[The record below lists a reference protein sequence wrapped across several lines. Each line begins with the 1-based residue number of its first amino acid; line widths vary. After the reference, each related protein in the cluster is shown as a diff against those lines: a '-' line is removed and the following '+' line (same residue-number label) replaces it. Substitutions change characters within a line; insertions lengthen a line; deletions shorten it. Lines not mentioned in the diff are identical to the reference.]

1 MKHSIGKNISL
12 ALLAV
17 ITLLS
22 VFTVLDRGGQYI
34 GKDYFKSEPFQH
46 ELANFEQG
54 LVPLIIAT
62 PDKKE
67 LIKNISV
74 SMEEIEEHR
83 YRYGDMQ
90 EQLNSIN
97 TQYEGRTDEASIA
110 ARNQKIDDITK
121 NFTDDKHIEE
131 KIRKEKEMSIES
143 YFRSI
148 AKEKSNFEKSY
159 SDFVYDLK
167 NVDTNEHFTN
177 GKMESKNAFKKEYSS
192 KSGYL
197 HESRISYSV
206 GFSEYVENS
215 FDSSF
220 TGFTGETT
228 TVVEEQAP
236 ESSVEMSDMLG
247 NLGDRLGRFEGTIVI
262 PDTSIL
268 NGARSND
275 YNAFIAQ
282 QRFFYAVSAIGLI
295 AGIAFIVL
303 WRKTK
308 GSFRLVEIEETY
320 RRFPIDV
327 KLAVIMIIIVA
338 AIGFTSNLSS
348 SVFYLYDVYT
358 SSANSSFYH
367 SFTSIIFN
375 GLCAIVLT
383 LFALYQWKWLIS
395 SNRTV
400 QSFLGEWE
408 NSLVYRWSLS
418 LKGFFLKRSIAVQM
432 LVLLVVIFFWG
443 FGTMLVFLSGV
454 VLLVWIPATLFIG
467 IPVLVV
473 LLSKTAYLNRLFVK
487 TEEMARGVLRD
498 EMEVKGNSVFAEQ
511 AISLNALRDQMKS
524 SHSEQ
529 AKSER
534 LKTELITNVSHD
546 LRTPLTSIITYTDLL
561 KNPNVTDEERASYIA
576 ILDKKSMR
584 LKTLIEDLFEVS
596 KMASGNMELDRR
608 KVDLT
613 QLLQQAIAEH
623 QEEIDKSGLDFRVTI
638 GTKPIMSYVDGQKW
652 WRVLD
657 NLILNAVKYTLP
669 GTRVYIT
676 LDEVDKEAIFVVKNI
691 TKYELGNDVDELAE
705 RFKRADTS
713 RNTEGSGLGL
723 AIAQSIVDLHGG
735 ILRVEVDGDLFKVT
749 VKIGVI

>member
-1 MKHSIGKNISL
+1 MKHSIGKNILL

-17 ITLLS
+17 ITVFS

-34 GKDYFKSEPFQH
+34 GKDYFKSDRFQN
-46 ELANFEQG
+46 ELVNFEQG

-62 PDKKE
+62 PDKNE
-67 LIKNISV
+67 LIKNITV
-74 SMEEIEEHR
+74 SMDDIQEHR

-90 EQLNSIN
+90 EQLDSIKS
-97 TQYEGRTDEASIA
+97 QYEGRTDEASIA
-110 ARNQKIDDITK
+110 ARDKKIDDISK

-131 KIRKEKEMSIES
+131 KIRKEKEMKIES
-143 YFRSI
+143 YFKSI
-148 AKEKSNFEKSY
+148 AREKSVFEKSY

-167 NVDTNEHFTN
+167 NVETNEHYTN
-177 GKMESKNAFKKEYSS
+177 GKMEAKNAFKKVYSGN
-192 KSGYL
+192 SGYL
-197 HESRISYSV
+197 HESRIYYSV

-215 FDSSF
+215 FDTSY
-220 TGFTGETT
+220 TAVTGETT
-228 TVVEEQAP
+228 TVKVEADTD
-236 ESSVEMSDMLG
+236 MSDL
-247 NLGDRLGRFEGTIVI
+247 LGDRLGRFEGTIAI
-262 PDTSIL
+262 PNASIL
-268 NGARSND
+268 NGARSSD

-308 GSFRLVEIEETY
+308 DSFRLVEVEETY
-320 RRFPIDV
+320 RRLPIDV
-327 KLAVIMIIIVA
+327 KLAVIMVIIVA
-338 AIGFTSNLSS
+338 AIGFISSLSS
-348 SVFYLYDVYT
+348 SAFYLYANYT
-358 SSANSSFYH
+358 LNNNHYFN
-367 SFTSIIFN
+367 FTSIIFN
-375 GLCAIVLT
+375 ALCAIVLT

-395 SNRTV
+395 NNRTV

-408 NSLVYRWSLS
+408 NSLVYKWSLS
-418 LKGFFLKRSIAVQM
+418 LKGFFLKRSIGVQI
-432 LVLLVVIFFWG
+432 LVLLVVVFFWG
-443 FGTMLVFLSGV
+443 FGTMLVFVAGAAI
-454 VLLVWIPATLFIG
+454 LVWIPATLFIG

-487 TEEMARGVLRD
+487 TEEMARGVLRN
-498 EMEVKGNSVFAEQ
+498 EMEVKGKSVFADQ
-511 AISLNALRDQMKS
+511 AASLNALRDQMKS

-657 NLILNAVKYTLP
+657 NLILNAIKYTLP
-669 GTRVYIT
+669 GTRVYIA

-691 TKYELGNDVDELAE
+691 TKYELGDDVDELAE